1 LAKTLIE
8 TILLLGFIVG
18 LAGVM
23 WNAIPFILKIALIV
37 IAISMFLKK
46 LK

>member
-1 LAKTLIE
+1 MAKTLVE
-8 TILLLGFIVG
+8 TILLLGFMMG

-23 WNAIPFILKIALIV
+23 WNAIPFILKIVLIV